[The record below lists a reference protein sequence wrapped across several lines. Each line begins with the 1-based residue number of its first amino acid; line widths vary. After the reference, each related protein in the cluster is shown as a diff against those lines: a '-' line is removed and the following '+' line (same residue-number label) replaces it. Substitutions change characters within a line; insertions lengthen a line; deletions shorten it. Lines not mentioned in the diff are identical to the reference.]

1 MASPGL
7 PGGFS
12 QPSSVRRAS
21 RACADHAKNA
31 MPREVLSDERLAR
44 LLWDAKR
51 TLGRLEER
59 TSGVGGVPVNL

>member
-1 MASPGL
+1 
-7 PGGFS
+7 
-12 QPSSVRRAS
+12 
-21 RACADHAKNA
+21 